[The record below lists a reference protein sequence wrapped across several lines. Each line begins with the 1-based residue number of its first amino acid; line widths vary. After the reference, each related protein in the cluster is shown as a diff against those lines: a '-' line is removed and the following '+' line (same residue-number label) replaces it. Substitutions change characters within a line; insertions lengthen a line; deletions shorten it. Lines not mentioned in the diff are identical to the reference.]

1 MKDISLYTV
10 MVSLKLKEKRELQ
23 NWAKKTLS
31 QKYSDN
37 AVKVFQKYLR
47 GEAGAEEDLLRM
59 SGIETVLRQI
69 YKDEAGSVFKKYLQG
84 GDEVVE
90 SLLQMADNGEVQITR
105 ELVDSLNKAMREEKV
120 PMPAECMMELYHSE
134 DEFLVK
140 MSKEYAVI
148 NYGDYVYECIHKYYS
163 TYATFLISGI
173 LAVYKFLKGEKF
185 FMKKLSILICLAGTL
200 ALSGCTKI
208 QSSSPEDGYN
218 TEFAMSATEYSIF
231 LSKQIVI
238 AENVLMTRMSM
249 ADKLAEGNYDI
260 SSEIENTEQ
269 SISKIQDVKDEIFV
283 TLPAENMS
291 SDREAILSILEDS
304 LSALEDYENK
314 LVAGETASLKTSAA
328 EIKNCYI
335 ALSGEANIYA
345 K

>member
-1 MKDISLYTV
+1 
-10 MVSLKLKEKRELQ
+10 
-23 NWAKKTLS
+23 
-31 QKYSDN
+31 
-37 AVKVFQKYLR
+37 
-47 GEAGAEEDLLRM
+47 
-59 SGIETVLRQI
+59 
-69 YKDEAGSVFKKYLQG
+69 
-84 GDEVVE
+84 
-90 SLLQMADNGEVQITR
+90 
-105 ELVDSLNKAMREEKV
+105 
-120 PMPAECMMELYHSE
+120 
-134 DEFLVK
+134 
-140 MSKEYAVI
+140 
-148 NYGDYVYECIHKYYS
+148 
-163 TYATFLISGI
+163 
-173 LAVYKFLKGEKF
+173 
-185 FMKKLSILICLAGTL
+185 
-200 ALSGCTKI
+200 
-208 QSSSPEDGYN
+208 
-218 TEFAMSATEYSIF
+218 
-231 LSKQIVI
+231 
-238 AENVLMTRMSM
+238 M

>member
-1 MKDISLYTV
+1 
-10 MVSLKLKEKRELQ
+10 
-23 NWAKKTLS
+23 
-31 QKYSDN
+31 
-37 AVKVFQKYLR
+37 
-47 GEAGAEEDLLRM
+47 
-59 SGIETVLRQI
+59 
-69 YKDEAGSVFKKYLQG
+69 
-84 GDEVVE
+84 
-90 SLLQMADNGEVQITR
+90 
-105 ELVDSLNKAMREEKV
+105 
-120 PMPAECMMELYHSE
+120 
-134 DEFLVK
+134 
-140 MSKEYAVI
+140 
-148 NYGDYVYECIHKYYS
+148 
-163 TYATFLISGI
+163 
-173 LAVYKFLKGEKF
+173 
-185 FMKKLSILICLAGTL
+185 MKKLSILICLAGTL

-304 LSALEDYENK
+304 LSTLEDYENK
-314 LVAGETASLKTSAA
+314 LVAGETASLKTSVA